1 MEINKWC
8 QPHWD
13 MLREAVFS
21 KGMGHLVPKSGEAA
35 ARMLEDELKFGSR
48 RDAEGFDPLM
58 RGYWAISGR
67 VLKAS
72 SNPFECP
79 LCQVQRHH
87 DTCKDPECRN
97 NSNAQAMVNSCTNA
111 LRDYVREKGLLQTP
125 SS

>member
-13 MLREAVFS
+13 MLRQAVFS
-21 KGMGHLVPKSGEAA
+21 KGMGHLVPKDGKAA
-35 ARMLEDELKFGSR
+35 ARMLEDELTF

-58 RGYWAISGR
+58 RGYWMISGR
-67 VLKAS
+67 VLDNS
-72 SNPFECP
+72 GNPFECP

-97 NSNAQAMVNSCTNA
+97 NSNAQMAVNNCTDA
-111 LRDYVREKGLLQTP
+111 LRDYAQEKGLLQDAKG
-125 SS
+125 